1 MTIGPPQAMD
11 IWFMCEFLG
20 IRAQKNRYQC
30 MHAPASLS
38 SYTDIRIIL
47 YY

>member
-20 IRAQKNRYQC
+20 IRAQKK
-30 MHAPASLS
+30 
-38 SYTDIRIIL
+38 TDISACMLQLRCHHTLISG
-47 YY
+47 